1 MPPIGYVAA
10 VWASLNRPCPH
21 VLFTLIAHV
30 LKVPKMKNL
39 AAALPIELQV
49 DVARDAVEQDADA
62 MDSNRTLLKQG
73 VTPPFSFV
81 TSTPPLKNNPVAS
94 VVPVPGLDSVLG
106 TEILGSFTSPHS
118 RPLLPV
124 LHEPVATK
132 VKLPLLSH
140 AAPVPLHDH

>member
-1 MPPIGYVAA
+1 LNDWAEEKHPRLPESNDGESVIEDRITVPPSALFTMPPIGYVAA

-30 LKVPKMKNL
+30 LKAPKMKNL

-73 VTPPFSFV
+73 ATPPLSFV
-81 TSTPPLKNNPVAS
+81 TSMPPLKNNPVAS
-94 VVPVPGLDSVLG
+94 VVPVPGLESVLG
-106 TEILGSFTSPHS
+106 TEIL
-118 RPLLPV
+118 
-124 LHEPVATK
+124 
-132 VKLPLLSH
+132 
-140 AAPVPLHDH
+140 